1 MVTKNNIQIWFKDFA
16 SNHTQIKEYGY
27 GDFSDISMESST
39 TYPLM
44 WVSPQPCSIEGNQI
58 SYSYTIAIADRCDKE
73 RNNAVEVESDTFQI
87 CLDILAGAND
97 QANAIGWELAET
109 STLTPFFEKWKDEVE
124 GHMVTVTL
132 IVDFDYD
139 KCSIPTISAVTP
151 PSVGC
156 ADGQVNVNATFYN
169 DVASGGSLNVVVK
182 NVAGS
187 LVGSLIGGEWIV
199 PNAITCV
206 DSTAV
211 IKDSAGT
218 TLKSQAIPSG
228 ATADIT
234 INDSTAIV
242 KNSTNTTIA
251 SATDIKAEGSKNISV
266 GDSSITVNSS
276 AYGSTPA
283 TVAGNVIVKNTL
295 GASVGSLITGEWI
308 VPAGS
313 SPSGVL
319 LDLVEADQYTSYRT
333 GDVGWRVQNGYFP
346 QSVQP
351 TNPKAIAELDYTS
364 ANYWYLLKNNLVVNG
379 VSSKT
384 RFVDVLGGQNFSA
397 TGNTDLVTL
406 DKLTGNL
413 IYRKET
419 FVDSWNN
426 NIDLALTLSYTINGV
441 VYSDWYFAGYEEVL
455 SFMGEF
461 GISGSWV
468 DPVTTKEIFNL
479 SQYEVFT
486 ATTSAY
492 TTSQCR
498 SFNLQPTGRISTN
511 YGKTNF
517 YRPLYIHKGQN
528 LITAP

>member
-1 MVTKNNIQIWFKDFA
+1 
-16 SNHTQIKEYGY
+16 
-27 GDFSDISMESST
+27 
-39 TYPLM
+39 
-44 WVSPQPCSIEGNQI
+44 
-58 SYSYTIAIADRCDKE
+58 
-73 RNNAVEVESDTFQI
+73 
-87 CLDILAGAND
+87 
-97 QANAIGWELAET
+97 
-109 STLTPFFEKWKDEVE
+109 
-124 GHMVTVTL
+124 
-132 IVDFDYD
+132 
-139 KCSIPTISAVTP
+139 
-151 PSVGC
+151 
-156 ADGQVNVNATFYN
+156 
-169 DVASGGSLNVVVK
+169 VASGGSLNVVVK

-206 DSTAV
+206 DATVQLNSVTIGTVVSGGTSNTLVKNTAGTQVGSLISGEWIAPNATAV
-211 IKDSAGT
+211 AKDSAGT
-218 TLKSQAIPSG
+218 TLKSQAIASG
-228 ATADIT
+228 ATANIT
-234 INDSTAIV
+234 INDATAIV
-242 KNSTNTTIA
+242 KNSANTTIA

-283 TVAGNVIVKNTL
+283 TVTGNVIVKNTL

-313 SPSGVL
+313 TPSGVL

-384 RFVDVLGGQNFSA
+384 RFVDVLGGQDFNA
-397 TGNTDLVTL
+397 TGNTNLVTL

-413 IYRKET
+413 IYRLET

-426 NIDLALTLSYTINGV
+426 NIDNALALSYTINGV
-441 VYSDWYFAGYEEVL
+441 VYSDWYLAGYEEVL

-498 SFNLQPTGRISTN
+498 SFNLQPTGRISAN
-511 YGKTNF
+511 YGKTNI

>member
-1 MVTKNNIQIWFKDFA
+1 MVTKNNIAKWFSDFA
-16 SNHTQIKEYGY
+16 SNHTQLKDYGY
-27 GDFSDISMESST
+27 GDFSDISMERAT

-44 WVSPQPCSIEGNQI
+44 WVSPQPCSIDGNQI

-73 RNNAVEVESDTFQI
+73 RTNAVEVESDTFQI

-97 QANAIGWELAET
+97 QANATGWMLSET
-109 STLTPFFEKWKDEVE
+109 STLTPFFETWKDEVE

-139 KCSIPTISAVTP
+139 KCQIPTISAVTP

-169 DVASGGSLNVVVK
+169 DVASGSSLNVVVK

-218 TLKSQAIPSG
+218 TLKTQAISSG
-228 ATADIT
+228 ATANIT

-242 KNSTNTTIA
+242 KNSANTTIA

-283 TVAGNVIVKNTL
+283 TVTGNVIVKNTL

-308 VPAGS
+308 VPSLVQDIFIKAQFKLGNDTMETLTIDSDSAG
-313 SPSGVL
+313 
-319 LDLVEADQYTSYRT
+319 
-333 GDVGWRVQNGYFP
+333 
-346 QSVQP
+346 
-351 TNPKAIAELDYTS
+351 
-364 ANYWYLLKNNLVVNG
+364 
-379 VSSKT
+379 
-384 RFVDVLGGQNFSA
+384 
-397 TGNTDLVTL
+397 
-406 DKLTGNL
+406 
-413 IYRKET
+413 
-419 FVDSWNN
+419 
-426 NIDLALTLSYTINGV
+426 
-441 VYSDWYFAGYEEVL
+441 VY
-455 SFMGEF
+455 
-461 GISGSWV
+461 
-468 DPVTTKEIFNL
+468 
-479 SQYEVFT
+479 T
-486 ATTSAY
+486 ATTNDGSSGTITFNKNGGGYVAFSNPLTLVATDTLIIKRTI
-492 TTSQCR
+492 TTAAGWVKI
-498 SFNLQPTGRISTN
+498 TGT
-511 YGKTNF
+511 Y
-517 YRPLYIHKGQN
+517 
-528 LITAP
+528 